1 MYFTN
6 NPMKESVTNSM
17 LEQTNGD
24 SRSPELPHAKCSRLL
39 FNIFV
44 GQCIAAGM
52 VSGGIFTKNLQN
64 MGMDTPLLQLSI
76 MYFPL
81 SFYLIYHL

>member
-17 LEQTNGD
+17 LERTNGD
-24 SRSPELPHAKCSRLL
+24 ASAPESSHAKCSRLL

-52 VSGGIFTKNLQN
+52 VSGGIFTKNL
-64 MGMDTPLLQLSI
+64 
-76 MYFPL
+76 
-81 SFYLIYHL
+81 